1 MPRLDSIGYPRPPNR
16 KLCRYVARDH
26 CRCRDACIKYANM
39 RTLSCQLSESSPEWR
54 FSTNGFQL
62 SLTATPGG
70 LYGKPTYRRFTKTSG
85 PGRRGRDAPRTLAP
99 SPTSLQV
106 APRLYAGH
114 WTFAN
119 VQTAIA
125 AVRKPGNLHNPST
138 PNPGGKY
145 APHPPHRNTI
155 PPMQRPSRLPRHRP
169 SVSMR
174 AGQPEARSGR
184 SISEH
189 GSCNVRKVSLLRA
202 TADTIFGEFDPLCRE
217 EKRHCARGRSPLSQT
232 RRKYPFGAGCG
243 EILASSNS

>member
-1 MPRLDSIGYPRPPNR
+1 ML
-16 KLCRYVARDH
+16 
-26 CRCRDACIKYANM
+26 
-39 RTLSCQLSESSPEWR
+39 
-54 FSTNGFQL
+54 
-62 SLTATPGG
+62 
-70 LYGKPTYRRFTKTSG
+70 
-85 PGRRGRDAPRTLAP
+85 PRTLAP

-125 AVRKPGNLHNPST
+125 TVRKPGNLHNPST
-138 PNPGGKY
+138 PNPGGHIA
-145 APHPPHRNTI
+145 APHPPHRNTV
-155 PPMQRPSRLPRHRP
+155 PPMQSPSRLPRHRP

-217 EKRHCARGRSPLSQT
+217 ERGHCAGDGPAVSNPEKVPVRSEGFS
-232 RRKYPFGAGCG
+232 G